1 MMGDWVHCNH
11 CFHQPGDGRGFYLT
25 SCGHIFCEQCR
36 KKATESK
43 CEMCSAKCT
52 TLPLTSKMKPEV
64 DIFFT
69 DPCEIA
75 RKHTK
80 ELNQVIE
87 FQKNHRL
94 RLMAY
99 NKQKMNRQ
107 IKQQRDL
114 EREIVVVKE
123 KNSYYERLIQ
133 NQGGGGVMNIR
144 VSPQQ
149 RPSSAGSRSSPR
161 GMQPIQGQGYVS
173 HQPISSLSPQQL
185 QQLAA
190 SKRKLQGTTVPSDPN
205 DWKSPPPNQQDAS
218 ISSSQHSTARNTPT
232 GSKITSNRMLAR
244 TPPAHGKM
252 GTIPGSTPSPQ
263 GEEKRK
269 IGLSATSVGAY
280 GDGGKMEV
288 SPSGSLTSGVQTRVP
303 TSAASFAAPR
313 TSSQQLGLGLL
324 QQQQRNPPRPIQI
337 SSMTSPP
344 EPSSRD
350 RGPVLV
356 VPSPGGRSYREYP
369 LSGLSAGHFKS
380 PP

>member
-1 MMGDWVHCNH
+1 MGDWVHCNH
-11 CFHQPGDGRGFYLT
+11 CFHQPGDGRGFFLT
-25 SCGHIFCEQCR
+25 SCGHIYCEQCR
-36 KKATESK
+36 KKATENK

-99 NKQKMNRQ
+99 NKKKMNVH
-107 IKQQRDL
+107 IKQQKDL

-133 NQGGGGVMNIR
+133 NQGGGVVNIR

-149 RPSSAGSRSSPR
+149 RPNSAISRNSPL
-161 GMQPIQGQGYVS
+161 GMQHGQSQGYVS
-173 HQPISSLSPQQL
+173 QPSVTPQQL
-185 QQLAA
+185 QQMTA
-190 SKRKLQGTTVPSDPN
+190 SRRKTQGTPGSSTPN
-205 DWKSPPPNQQDAS
+205 DYKSPPPNQQDSS
-218 ISSSQHSTARNTPT
+218 ISSSQNSIRAHTPNGT
-232 GSKITSNRMLAR
+232 RITSNRMISR

-252 GTIPGSTPSPQ
+252 GTIPGSTPSPLTSPQ
-263 GEEKRK
+263 NDETPKV
-269 IGLSATSVGAY
+269 GLSAVSVGAY

-288 SPSGSLTSGVQTRVP
+288 SPSGALTSGVQNRVP
-303 TSAASFAAPR
+303 SSAGNFPTPR
-313 TSSQQLGLGLL
+313 SSQDLGLGLL
-324 QQQQRNPPRPIQI
+324 QQQRNPPRPMQI

-344 EPSSRD
+344 DRGHSS
-350 RGPVLV
+350 GPVLV
-356 VPSPGGRSYREYP
+356 VPSPGGKSYREYP
-369 LSGLSAGHFKS
+369 LSGLTAGHFKS
-380 PP
+380 PPP